1 MAYFLRGKFKGFYKC
16 GSSECVRDIFRFS
29 KTASNKLA
37 LDHTRRDMT
46 SMFGRIWKAETARF
60 TLHPIDKKNVAAGG
74 TVEGSCLT
82 FNAQTFTFHTKQLYG
97 VYGEDF
103 MTVGTFMSEGDPM
116 HDERFLLEV
125 TKDNSPHVGEKM
137 TFRFD
142 LDRVHYKHEVND
154 ANVDTDLVHEI
165 GDTTLTPM
173 TRTTW
178 SERLYYGL
186 GNKSY

>member
-1 MAYFLRGKFKGFYKC
+1 
-16 GSSECVRDIFRFS
+16 
-29 KTASNKLA
+29 
-37 LDHTRRDMT
+37 MT
-46 SMFGRIWKAETARF
+46 SIMGRLWKAETARF
-60 TLHPIDKKNVAAGG
+60 TLHPIDSENATGGG

-116 HDERFLLEV
+116 NDEKFLLEV

-137 TFRFD
+137 TFKFD
-142 LDRVHYKHEVND
+142 LDKISYTHDVND
-154 ANVDTDLVHEI
+154 ANLDTDQVHKI
-165 GDTTLTPM
+165 KNTNLIPV

-186 GNKSY
+186 